1 MPENLYPKL
10 LSAPSMSQE
19 SFNIEMI
26 RKYYQD
32 ITDLKNKYHESNG
45 NIKMLAT
52 DYYMHL
58 QMQVLLV

>member
-10 LSAPSMSQE
+10 PSTPSMSQE
-19 SFNIEMI
+19 SFNIEMV

-32 ITDLKNKYHESNG
+32 ITDFKNKYDENNG

-52 DYYMHL
+52 NY
-58 QMQVLLV
+58 